1 MRGKHPSPPSCLDFR
16 PVGTT
21 FAADLWRVDDRES
34 TPTDAVV
41 ITFLQRAWFVRQPPS
56 EAVAPSSIVGTS
68 ACMAPVACWRA
79 GGG

>member
-21 FAADLWRVDDRES
+21 FAADLRRVDDRES

-41 ITFLQRAWFVRQPPS
+41 ITFLQRAWFVRQPRRF
-56 EAVAPSSIVGTS
+56 AVVS
-68 ACMAPVACWRA
+68 AAS
-79 GGG
+79 